1 MSRAQLTSTVEQN
14 TGGAVSPYV
23 AGKNKIINGDFGVWQ
38 RGTSFTN
45 TSAVPANWAD
55 RFTGY
60 ATFSAGSFVVS
71 QQTFTPGTAPVAGY
85 ESTYYLRQTFPS
97 SGTISYAE
105 LGQKIEDV
113 RIFAGQTVTLS
124 FWAKANS
131 AISPFIFVLTQNFGS
146 GGSANVSSGSYT
158 PTFSTSWARYS
169 VTITLPS
176 VAGKTIGVNSFLYAQ
191 YYTGAVPTG
200 AVVDFWGWQLEAGS
214 VATPF
219 TTATGT
225 LSGELAACQRYYYRL
240 GGAATYE
247 TFAQVVWISATA
259 GNAFLKVASTLR
271 TNNPSV
277 EFSALRAVISST
289 AGVSVNSVSNVTLT
303 QNGNGN
309 FFNLTVTSGGS
320 LPIGFTGWIDSNNNT
335 AGYLA
340 LNSEL

>member
-1 MSRAQLTSTVEQN
+1 MSRSQLTSTVEQN

-225 LSGELAACQRYYYRL
+225 LSGELAACQRYYQQFGGDINYQYL
-240 GGAATYE
+240 GNGLANSTTLGFITVPSPVKMRIAPYAIGLSTLALYDGS
-247 TFAQVVWISATA
+247 TIYPVTSMTLSQQNGLFQVSA
-259 GNAFLKVASTLR
+259 NVASGLTAQRGYFLL
-271 TNNPSV
+271 TNNS
-277 EFSALRAVISST
+277 ISGFLS
-289 AGVSVNSVSNVTLT
+289 
-303 QNGNGN
+303 
-309 FFNLTVTSGGS
+309 FN
-320 LPIGFTGWIDSNNNT
+320 
-335 AGYLA
+335 A
-340 LNSEL
+340 EL